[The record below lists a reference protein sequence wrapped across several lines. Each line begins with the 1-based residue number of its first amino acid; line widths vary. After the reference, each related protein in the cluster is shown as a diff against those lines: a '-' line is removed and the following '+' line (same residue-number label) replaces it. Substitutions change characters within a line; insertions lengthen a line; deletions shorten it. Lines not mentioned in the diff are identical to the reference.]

1 MYNIR
6 AQAHLVND
14 GRFEVDEDGS
24 GHMLP
29 GPSLVEERTER
40 VVVRTHLR
48 NEKNNHIGPQ
58 GSAPSI
64 NTKERMVGQNNL

>member
-1 MYNIR
+1 MYNFR

-29 GPSLVEERTER
+29 GPGLVEERTER
-40 VVVRTHLR
+40 VVVRTHLKDVKR
-48 NEKNNHIGPQ
+48 IISGQKEVLRALTRKNEEN
-58 GSAPSI
+58 
-64 NTKERMVGQNNL
+64 